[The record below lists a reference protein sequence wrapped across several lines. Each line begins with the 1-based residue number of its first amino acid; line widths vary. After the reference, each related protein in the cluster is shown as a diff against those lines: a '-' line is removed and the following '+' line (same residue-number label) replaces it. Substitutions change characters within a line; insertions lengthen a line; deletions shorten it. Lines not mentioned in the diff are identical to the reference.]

1 MTEKSSETRNSG
13 LPRRRVKAGLS
24 FFLLAVSVLASILI
38 WGWLFNYKMAIV
50 LVVSI
55 LVHEYGHYYWMGR
68 EGIKKRKMMM
78 IPPFGAIAMAQDP
91 FPGYAAENRIALAG
105 PGIGLAAL
113 FGFYFLLSVTG
124 QSMWAAAVVITAYIN
139 LLNLIIPISVLDGG
153 RVIKSTLFSLNYY
166 LGMVFAV
173 FGLAASVALGI
184 YVSPI
189 GFLIAYGVWIEMR
202 NILRARKDIGA
213 INNELK
219 EIKRAGEHAEH
230 RVKFIKTLLDT
241 EEMTEEARQ
250 MLNDEDSRF
259 SEALCKTKAE
269 LTLRKEELLKLAYPK
284 RMTGWEILI
293 GLGSFVLLIGVYF
306 YFLNLMSQYVAFS
319 PLNISDLLKYFN

>member
-13 LPRRRVKAGLS
+13 LS
-24 FFLLAVSVLASILI
+24 YFWLAVSIWASILV

-50 LVVSI
+50 LVVSL
-55 LVHEYGHYYWMGR
+55 LVHESGHYYWMGR

-78 IPPFGAIAMAQDP
+78 IPPFGAIAM
-91 FPGYAAENRIALAG
+91 R
-105 PGIGLAAL
+105 LAAL

-166 LGMVFAV
+166 LGMAFAV

-189 GFLIAYGVWIEMR
+189 GFLIAYGVWREIK
-202 NILRARKDIGA
+202 NVSGARKDVEIINAELQMLKDSREITVERLKMAETLIGGEG
-213 INNELK
+213 ISEEMRGLLRDDKDEMSRLK
-219 EIKRAGEHAEH
+219 EK
-230 RVKFIKTLLDT
+230 LDAK
-241 EEMTEEARQ
+241 E
-250 MLNDEDSRF
+250 
-259 SEALCKTKAE
+259 SELASQ
-269 LTLRKEELLKLAYPK
+269 KEIAKKVAYPIL
-284 RMTGWEILI
+284 MTGGEILI
-293 GLGSFVLLIGVYF
+293 GLGSFVLIIGVYF

-319 PLNISDLLKYFN
+319 PLNISDLIKYFN

>member
-13 LPRRRVKAGLS
+13 LS
-24 FFLLAVSVLASILI
+24 YFWLAVSIWASILV

-50 LVVSI
+50 LVVSL
-55 LVHEYGHYYWMGR
+55 LVHESGHYYWMGR

-78 IPPFGAIAMAQDP
+78 IPPFGAVAMSGEP

-124 QSMWAAAVVITAYIN
+124 QSIWAAAVVITAYIN

-166 LGMVFAV
+166 LGMAFAV

-189 GFLIAYGVWIEMR
+189 GFLIAYGVWREIK
-202 NILRARKDIGA
+202 NVSNARKDVES
-213 INNELK
+213 INKEKLLKIDREIFITERLKMAETLLERDISEETRGWLNKEKDELTRLK
-219 EIKRAGEHAEH
+219 ER
-230 RVKFIKTLLDT
+230 LDT
-241 EEMTEEARQ
+241 KE
-250 MLNDEDSRF
+250 
-259 SEALCKTKAE
+259 SELAAWKENAEKT
-269 LTLRKEELLKLAYPK
+269 AYPK
-284 RMTGWEILI
+284 LMTGREILI
-293 GLGSFVLLIGVYF
+293 GLGSFVLIIGVYF
-306 YFLNLMSQYVAFS
+306 YFLGLMRQHIAFS
-319 PLNISDLLKYFN
+319 PLNISDLIKYFN

>member
-13 LPRRRVKAGLS
+13 LS
-24 FFLLAVSVLASILI
+24 YFWLAVSVLASILV

-50 LVVSI
+50 LVVSL
-55 LVHEYGHYYWMGR
+55 LVHESGHYYWMGR

-78 IPPFGAIAMAQDP
+78 IPPFGAIAMSGEP

-166 LGMVFAV
+166 FGMVFAV

-189 GFLIAYGVWIEMR
+189 GFLIAYGVWREIK
-202 NILRARKDIGA
+202 NVSGARKDVEIINAELQMLKDSREITAERLKMAETLIGGEG
-213 INNELK
+213 ISEEMRGLLRDDKDEMSRLK
-219 EIKRAGEHAEH
+219 EKLDAKESELASQKEIAE
-230 RVKFIKTLLDT
+230 
-241 EEMTEEARQ
+241 
-250 MLNDEDSRF
+250 
-259 SEALCKTKAE
+259 KA
-269 LTLRKEELLKLAYPK
+269 AYPTL
-284 RMTGWEILI
+284 MTGGEILI
-293 GLGSFVLLIGVYF
+293 GLGSFVLIIGVYF
-306 YFLNLMSQYVAFS
+306 YFLNLMSQYVVFS
-319 PLNISDLLKYFN
+319 PLNISDLIKYFN

>member
-1 MTEKSSETRNSG
+1 MTEKSSETGNSG
-13 LPRRRVKAGLS
+13 LS
-24 FFLLAVSVLASILI
+24 YFWLAVSIWASILV

-50 LVVSI
+50 LVVSL
-55 LVHEYGHYYWMGR
+55 LVHESGHYYWMGR

-78 IPPFGAIAMAQDP
+78 IPPFGAVAMSGEP

-153 RVIKSTLFSLNYY
+153 RVIKSTFFSLNYY
-166 LGMVFAV
+166 LGMAFAV

-189 GFLIAYGVWIEMR
+189 GFLIAYGVWREIK
-202 NILRARKDIGA
+202 NVSNARKDVEN
-213 INNELK
+213 INKVLKRLKAGREIVAERLKVAETLLDGEKISEEMSGLLKDEISQLK
-219 EIKRAGEHAEH
+219 EISNIDESELASAKEAAE
-230 RVKFIKTLLDT
+230 KT
-241 EEMTEEARQ
+241 
-250 MLNDEDSRF
+250 
-259 SEALCKTKAE
+259 
-269 LTLRKEELLKLAYPK
+269 AYPK
-284 RMTGWEILI
+284 LMTGGEIMI
-293 GLGSFVLLIGVYF
+293 GLGSFVLIIGVYF
-306 YFLNLMSQYVAFS
+306 YFLGLMRHYIAFS
-319 PLNISDLLKYFN
+319 PLNISDLIKYFN

>member
-13 LPRRRVKAGLS
+13 LS
-24 FFLLAVSVLASILI
+24 YFWLAVSIWASILV

-78 IPPFGAIAMAQDP
+78 IPPFGAVAMSGEP

-189 GFLIAYGVWIEMR
+189 GFLIAYGVWREIK
-202 NILRARKDIGA
+202 NVSNARKDVES
-213 INNELK
+213 INEELK
-219 EIKRAGEHAEH
+219 RIKAGQEIAAEQSKVFETLETLIGGE
-230 RVKFIKTLLDT
+230 KIS
-241 EEMTEEARQ
+241 EEMRVI
-250 MLNDEDSRF
+250 LKDEMSRAKEGLDEKE
-259 SEALCKTKAE
+259 SELAAGKENAEKT
-269 LTLRKEELLKLAYPK
+269 AYPK
-284 RMTGWEILI
+284 LMTGGEILI
-293 GLGSFVLLIGVYF
+293 GLGSFVLIIGVYF
-306 YFLNLMSQYVAFS
+306 YFLGLMRQYIAFS
-319 PLNISDLLKYFN
+319 PLNISDLIKYFN

>member
-1 MTEKSSETRNSG
+1 MKDESPETRNSG
-13 LPRRRVKAGLS
+13 LS
-24 FFLLAVSVLASILI
+24 YFWLAISIWASILV

-50 LVVSI
+50 LVVSL
-55 LVHEYGHYYWMGR
+55 LVHESGHYYWMGR

-78 IPPFGAIAMAQDP
+78 IPPFGAIAMSGEP

-189 GFLIAYGVWIEMR
+189 GFLIAYGVWREIK
-202 NILRARKDIGA
+202 NVSSARKDVES
-213 INNELK
+213 INEELK
-219 EIKRAGEHAEH
+219 RLKAGREIFTERLKMAE
-230 RVKFIKTLLDT
+230 TLLGRGISEETTSGWLNEEKDKLTRLKERLDT
-241 EEMTEEARQ
+241 RESELASEKENTE
-250 MLNDEDSRF
+250 
-259 SEALCKTKAE
+259 KT
-269 LTLRKEELLKLAYPK
+269 AYPK
-284 RMTGWEILI
+284 LMTGGEILV
-293 GLGSFVLLIGVYF
+293 GLGSFVLIIGVYF
-306 YFLNLMSQYVAFS
+306 YFLGLMRQYIAFS
-319 PLNISDLLKYFN
+319 PLNISDLIKYFN

>member
-13 LPRRRVKAGLS
+13 LS
-24 FFLLAVSVLASILI
+24 YFWLAVSIWASILV

-68 EGIKKRKMMM
+68 EGIKKRKMIM
-78 IPPFGAIAMAQDP
+78 IPPFGAVAMSGEP

-113 FGFYFLLSVTG
+113 VGFYFLLSVTG

-139 LLNLIIPISVLDGG
+139 LFNLIVPISVLDGG

-166 LGMVFAV
+166 LGMVFAI

-189 GFLIAYGVWIEMR
+189 GFLVAYGVWRETK
-202 NILRARKDIGA
+202 NVSNARKDVES
-213 INNELK
+213 INKELK
-219 EIKRAGEHAEH
+219 GLKAVER
-230 RVKFIKTLLDT
+230 LLDGKGIIS
-241 EEMTEEARQ
+241 EEMSG
-250 MLNDEDSRF
+250 LPKDEILRLKERSDTIE
-259 SEALCKTKAE
+259 SELASAKETAEKT
-269 LTLRKEELLKLAYPK
+269 AYPK
-284 RMTGWEILI
+284 LMTGGEILI
-293 GLGSFVLLIGVYF
+293 GLGSFVLIIGVYF
-306 YFLNLMSQYVAFS
+306 YFLGLMRQYIAFS
-319 PLNISDLLKYFN
+319 PLNISDLIKYFN